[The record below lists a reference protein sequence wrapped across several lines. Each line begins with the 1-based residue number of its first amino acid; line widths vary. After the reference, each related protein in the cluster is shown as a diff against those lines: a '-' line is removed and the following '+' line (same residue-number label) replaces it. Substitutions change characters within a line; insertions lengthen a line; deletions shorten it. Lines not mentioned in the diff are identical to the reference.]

1 MVQALTPQKIA
12 YLSTLTLGFGS
23 WYDFMILLFYQLQND
38 KFIFRVFSSSS
49 PYLSDQS
56 FSQLCLKLYKNT
68 SSTLQ
73 NLSLLI
79 FSQGIMEESFR
90 LIYDL
95 IDVRCSD
102 LQSFNLYF
110 EAYVSNEASKEKAK
124 KLAVDMQN
132 QLDFNNVEI
141 NCWRAEL
148 YKKK

>member
-1 MVQALTPQKIA
+1 M
-12 YLSTLTLGFGS
+12 
-23 WYDFMILLFYQLQND
+23 
-38 KFIFRVFSSSS
+38 FSSSS
-49 PYLSDQS
+49 PYLNDQC
-56 FSQLCLKLYKNT
+56 FSQLCLKLYKNM

-110 EAYVSNEASKEKAK
+110 EAYVSNEAQKEKAK

-132 QLDFNNVEI
+132 QLEFNNVEI
-141 NCWRAEL
+141 NCWRAEI